1 MPGSTST
8 GSGKYVALPTPIRS
22 TDVVSFKDLENQ
34 GSLDGGTLT
43 EIVEVMQMI
52 SSVLLDV
59 GQSSVNLF
67 TMLVHK

>member
-1 MPGSTST
+1 
-8 GSGKYVALPTPIRS
+8 
-22 TDVVSFKDLENQ
+22 VSFKDLENQ